1 MTFSTPIP
9 LGLYIHIPW
18 CVQKCP
24 YCDFNS
30 HAVRDVLPEREY
42 IDALLS
48 DLELELPLVDERN
61 IKTIFIGGGTPSLFK
76 PESIERLLEGVANLI
91 TVEKNAEIALE
102 ANPGTVESGKFSEFS
117 AAGINRLS
125 IGVQSFQDD
134 ALHRLGRIHSAK
146 DAIHAAEQAHDAGLN
161 NFNLDLMFG
170 LPGQTPKDA
179 IRDLENAVSLE
190 PSHISWYQLT
200 LEPNTHFHHSP
211 PNNLPSEE
219 TLWQIQQQG
228 QELLA
233 QHAFK
238 QYEISAYSRNQPCKH
253 NLNYWRFGDYLGIGA
268 GAHAKIT
275 DSEQDI
281 IMRTAKT
288 KHPRDYLQQAR
299 LQQTGSDNR
308 TSNTQYLSQDDL
320 ILEFMMNALRLTEG
334 FEPALFEQHTGLSL
348 DNISKLL
355 EQATDKGLLHTSS
368 ERIQASPHG
377 QRYLNNLLDIF
388 MPDDKNP
395 AS

>member
-1 MTFSTPIP
+1 MTFLESIP

-30 HAVRDVLPEREY
+30 HAARDTLPEREY

-48 DLELELPLVDERN
+48 DLELDLPLIEGRS

-76 PESIERLLEGVANLI
+76 PESIERLLEGVDKQI
-91 TVEKNAEIALE
+91 TIEKNAEITLE

-117 AAGINRLS
+117 DAGINRLS

-134 ALHRLGRIHSAK
+134 SLHRLGRIHNAK
-146 DAIHAAEQAHDAGLN
+146 DAIRAAEQAHDAGLN
-161 NFNLDLMFG
+161 NFKLDLMFG
-170 LPGQTPKDA
+170 LPGQTPKTA
-179 IRDLENAVSLE
+179 TRDLANAISLE
-190 PSHISWYQLT
+190 PAHISWYQLT

-211 PNNLPSEE
+211 PIDLPSEE

-228 QELLA
+228 QEFLT

-253 NLNYWRFGDYLGIGA
+253 NLNYWQFGDYLGVGA

-275 DSEQDI
+275 TSRQEF
-281 IMRTAKT
+281 IMRTAKI
-288 KHPRDYLQQAR
+288 KHPHDYLQQAN
-299 LQQTGSDNR
+299 SNNR
-308 TSNTQYLSQDDL
+308 ISNTQHLSQDDL

-334 FEPALFEQHTGLSL
+334 FDPVLFERHTGLPLS
-348 DNISKLL
+348 NITESL
-355 EQATDKGLLHTSS
+355 EQAVDKELLHVSDDM
-368 ERIQASPHG
+368 IQASAHG
-377 QRYLNNLLDIF
+377 QRYLNNLLGIF
-388 MPDDKNP
+388 MSDNGTP
-395 AS
+395 